1 MRKRKTHCSFA
12 CIATFSSYLFACGAL
27 VLLRNGDLE
36 LARFLGYPVLL
47 ANAAPV
53 ALGMLL
59 CALLLVLGVD
69 VPNSQ
74 FFWYWMASAAL
85 FVFPFWWW
93 MEKSWRPYLAKKFTA
108 ERQPGMQDHRDDQI
122 DRPGEES

>member
-1 MRKRKTHCSFA
+1 MRKRKPRCSFA
-12 CIATFSSYLFACGAL
+12 CIVTLLSYLFACGAL

-36 LARFLGYPVLL
+36 LARFLAYPVLL

-59 CALLLVLGVD
+59 CALLLALGVD

-74 FFWYWMASAAL
+74 FFWYWMASAAI

-93 MEKSWRPYLAKKFTA
+93 MERSWRPYLAKKLAA
-108 ERQPGMQDHRDDQI
+108 EMQTEMQAKRDDEI
-122 DRPGEES
+122 DPPGQGS